1 MGATEDAASRRPAPH
16 RDMAAPGASSK
27 EELVEVGRVGRPH
40 GVDGAF
46 VVEAASED
54 PSRFRVGAELLVDGE
69 PATVILS
76 RRVGGG
82 RRAIKLDRR
91 AERGAELTV
100 SRATL
105 PPLDSDSYYVADL
118 VGLEVIDEHG
128 VRVGLVR
135 DVVPG
140 PANDALELDTG
151 LLLPLVEDCVREVD
165 LESRRVL
172 LNPGFTD

>member
-16 RDMAAPGASSK
+16 RDMAAPGAGSR
-27 EELVEVGRVGRPH
+27 EELVEIGRVGRPH

-54 PSRFRVGAELLVDGE
+54 PSRLRVGAELLVDGE
-69 PATVILS
+69 PAAVILS

-100 SRATL
+100 PRATL

-118 VGLEVIDEHG
+118 VGLEVFDEHG

-151 LLLPLVEDCVREVD
+151 LLLPLVEECVREVD

>member
-1 MGATEDAASRRPAPH
+1 MPAE
-16 RDMAAPGASSK
+16 K
-27 EELVEVGRVGRPH
+27 NEELVAVGRVGRPH

-54 PSRFRVGAELLVDGE
+54 PSRFRVGGRLLVDGE
-69 PATVILS
+69 PATVVLS

-91 AERGAELTV
+91 AERGATLAV
-100 SRATL
+100 FRADL
-105 PPLDSDSYYVADL
+105 PSPEQDSYYVADL
-118 VGLEVIDEHG
+118 VGLAVIDEDG

-151 LLLPLVEDCVREVD
+151 VLLPLVEDCVREVD
-165 LESRRVL
+165 LENGRIL

>member
-1 MGATEDAASRRPAPH
+1 MPAN
-16 RDMAAPGASSK
+16 

-46 VVEAASED
+46 VIESASAD
-54 PSRFRVGAELLVDGE
+54 PSRFSVGAQLLVDGE
-69 PATVILS
+69 PATVVES

-82 RRAIKLDRR
+82 RLAIRLDRR
-91 AERGAELTV
+91 AERGAKLTV
-100 SRATL
+100 SRAEL

-128 VRVGLVR
+128 SRVGLVR
-135 DVVPG
+135 DVVQA

-165 LESRRVL
+165 LESRRIH